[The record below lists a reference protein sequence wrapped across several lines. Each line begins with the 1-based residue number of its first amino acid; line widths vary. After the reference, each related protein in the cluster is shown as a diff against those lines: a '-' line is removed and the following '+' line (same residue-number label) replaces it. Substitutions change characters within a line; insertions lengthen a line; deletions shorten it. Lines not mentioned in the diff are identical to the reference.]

1 MVKSDSIP
9 SEEIRRLYWEEN
21 QSTIEIGNHYGVCSK
36 VIWKIMKKNNIPI
49 RSLKE
54 SAQLLNLKNPEKMM
68 AVRNRRKIK
77 LHKEKE
83 SQIMNNVVDNKATI
97 TFFDGETQLGPA
109 GIPTTTR
116 GKTIEKMEIKA
127 EKELALPLTTIQA
140 RKNEVEQ
147 HIDLCN
153 KEIDS
158 MEKRRQELESNF
170 RGILSGIHRSINKKQ
185 VELLDLS
192 IQERNETKEKLLETR
207 NDLVFKEGLLDI
219 VIENKEIINSI
230 TDSIKQLKNINETII
245 NKIMYKCDK

>member
-68 AVRNRRKIK
+68 AVRK
-77 LHKEKE
+77 
-83 SQIMNNVVDNKATI
+83 MNNVVDNKATI